1 MIRTKLYG
9 NLPAFKNLTTLILG
23 SGSGGWVPEA
33 YADKFLLGLPHMNH
47 LVHFSLKYDCT
58 ENVLQVLSE
67 TCGKTL
73 RVLDIERSRQVRDD
87 AVPYI
92 KSCAELV
99 SINIFQTDLTTQGQV
114 RASFK
119 ITTLELS
126 IRQNSPGI
134 CYQMYLVTQQYL

>member
-9 NLPAFKNLTTLILG
+9 NLPIFKNLTTLILG
-23 SGSGGWVPEA
+23 SGSGGWVTEA
-33 YADKFLLGLPHMNH
+33 YADKFLQGLSCMNY

-73 RVLDIERSRQVRDD
+73 RVLDIEQSRQVRDE

-92 KSCAELV
+92 KACAGLV
-99 SINIFQTDLTTQGQV
+99 RINIFQTDLTIQGQV
-114 RASFK
+114 RDSLNK
-119 ITTLELS
+119 SEI
-126 IRQNSPGI
+126 
-134 CYQMYLVTQQYL
+134 